1 MYTLVF
7 SDNIIDVS
15 ILQSII
21 LGAIQGI
28 TEFLPISS
36 SGHLLLAQQFLG
48 IPKAFAFDVL
58 LNIGTLTALCIFFRR
73 RLNYMIQTAIK
84 QRSFKYLTYVILA
97 SIPTLAIG
105 FFADK
110 FFEKLG
116 NYTWVIVLMLTGL
129 GALMVLFGKAR
140 GERPLGKKDALFVGA
155 AQVLALIPGT
165 SRSGVTIMTA
175 INRGVNVK
183 AATEFS
189 FMLAIPTITA
199 AIAHTLFFK
208 DGINYIQNNLVS
220 VLIGNLTSFVLGALA
235 IKTLLNLLN
244 RKGLAPFG
252 WYRIALGILMP
263 VLLLLKLM

>member
-1 MYTLVF
+1 MYAVAF
-7 SDNIIDVS
+7 SVNINDMS
-15 ILQSII
+15 ILQSIV

-36 SGHLLLAQQFLG
+36 SGHLLLAQQILG

-58 LNIGTLTALCIFFRR
+58 LNIGTLVALCIFFRKR
-73 RLNYMIQTAIK
+73 INYIIQTAIK
-84 QRSFKYLTYVILA
+84 NRSFKYLTYVIAA
-97 SIPTLAIG
+97 SIPTLAVG
-105 FFADK
+105 FFADS

-116 NYTWVIVLMLTGL
+116 TFTWVIVLMLTGL
-129 GALMVLFGKAR
+129 GAAMVLYGKPK
-140 GERPLGKKDALFVGA
+140 GDRPLYKKDAIFVGA

-165 SRSGVTIMTA
+165 SRSGITILTA

-208 DGINYIQNNLVS
+208 DGINYIQNNLLS
-220 VLIGNLTSFVLGALA
+220 VAIGNLTSFILGAVA

-252 WYRIALGILMP
+252 WYRIALGAIIP
-263 VLLLLKLM
+263 VVLLFKLI

>member
-1 MYTLVF
+1 M
-7 SDNIIDVS
+7 S

-36 SGHLLLAQQFLG
+36 SGHLLLAQQLFG

-58 LNIGTLTALCIFFRR
+58 LNIGTLLALCIFFRK
-73 RLNYMIQTAIK
+73 RLNYILQTAIK
-84 QRSFKYLTYVILA
+84 NRSFKYLTYVIVA

-105 FFADK
+105 FFADS
-110 FFEKLG
+110 FFERLG
-116 NYTWVIVLMLTGL
+116 SYTWVIVLMLTLL
-129 GALMVLFGKAR
+129 GALMVLFGKAK
-140 GERPLGKKDALFVGA
+140 GTRPLYKKDAVFVGA

-165 SRSGVTIMTA
+165 SRSGVTILTA

-208 DGINYIQNNLVS
+208 DGINYIQNNLIS
-220 VLIGNLTSFVLGALA
+220 VLVGNVTSFVLGAVA

-252 WYRIALGILMP
+252 WYRIALGALIPVIL
-263 VLLLLKLM
+263 LFTLM